1 MINQIACYIVNKMK
15 NYDVANEENIDLYI
29 YGLEILIITIIKYLG
44 IFIISFLLGVVKEAL
59 VFVLAFSMLRN
70 QAGGVHLDSFW
81 QCFIIT
87 NVITFS
93 CIFLSKALPIN
104 HTAIYQIIMLIVSIV
119 LVLIFAPV
127 DTENKPLNEL
137 EKKLY
142 KRRSI
147 YVILILSIITIG
159 LSLVYDSFIA
169 YGNIVSLGFLCEGIT
184 LTPLIKRKTGG
195 ELNESKG

>member
-70 QAGGVHLDSFW
+70 QAGGVHLKSFW
-81 QCFIIT
+81 ICFIIT
-87 NVITFS
+87 NIITFS
-93 CIFLSKALPIN
+93 CIFLFKALPIN
-104 HTAIYQIIMLIVSIV
+104 HTAIYQIIMLIISIA

-127 DTENKPLNEL
+127 DTENKPLNEY

-147 YVILILSIITIG
+147 NVILIASIITIG
-159 LSLVYDSFIA
+159 LSLVFDSFIT
-169 YGNIVSLGFLCEGIT
+169 YGNIVSLAFLCEGIT
-184 LTPLIKRKTGG
+184 LTPLINRKRGG
-195 ELNESKG
+195 ELNESKD